1 MGTLVFL
8 STGGGQVNLVGPNT
22 GTTYNIDVPATNGN
36 MIVDDGAGMLTIEGL
51 TATADSFF
59 TSTGALQISAGTT
72 AQRPTPV
79 AGMMRFNATTNK
91 FEGYNSSAWGQ
102 LGGGATGGGSDQVFV
117 ENGQTVTTDYTITTN
132 FNAMST
138 GPISIDEGI
147 TVTVPTN
154 SVWVVL

>member
-8 STGGGQVNLVGPNT
+8 STAGGQVNLVGPNT
-22 GTTYNIDVPATNGN
+22 GTTYNINVPATNGN
-36 MIVDDGAGMLTIEGL
+36 MIVDNGSGTLTVQSLI
-51 TATADSFF
+51 ATGNSAF

-79 AGMMRFNATTNK
+79 SGMMRFNATTNK
-91 FEGYNSSAWGQ
+91 FEGYNASAWGA
-102 LGGGATGGGSDQVFV
+102 LGGGATGGGADQIFV
-117 ENGQTVTTDYTITTN
+117 ENGQTVTADYTISTN

-138 GPISIDEGI
+138 GPITVNTGI
-147 TVTVPTN
+147 TVTIPTD